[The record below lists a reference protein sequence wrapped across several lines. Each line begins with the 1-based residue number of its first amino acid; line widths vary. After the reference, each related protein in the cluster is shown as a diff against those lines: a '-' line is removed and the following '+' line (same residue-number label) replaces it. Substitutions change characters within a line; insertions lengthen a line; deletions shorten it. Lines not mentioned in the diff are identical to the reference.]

1 MEFLLQ
7 LVVIIL
13 ATKIAGA
20 ISMKLGQPSVLGEII
35 IGIIIGPAV
44 LGWIHSNELLKSFS
58 ELGVIFL
65 MFFAGVETNIN
76 VLTKSIKPALTVAT
90 IGVILPFI
98 GGFIVGTQFGMDVI
112 HALFLG
118 VVLTATSVSISVQTF
133 RELNFLNTKEST
145 VVLGAAIADDI
156 IGLIILAVMLSLTIG
171 QELTVTSILI
181 KQVVFFAVILSIN
194 KWILPKLNKLIS
206 NSSIQYSEIIYSIV
220 ICLLYAYFAEFMG
233 ISNIIGAFFAGIA
246 FSGTPLSKPL
256 NASVYPTVSVLFIPI
271 FFVSIGLE
279 VSFIG
284 FFDQIWFIFML
295 TFVAVITKII
305 GAAIGARLAGFV
317 GLSTII
323 IGIAMVSRGEV
334 ALITSKIGLQYGLFT
349 EQYFTPIII
358 AIVATTLIT
367 PPLLKIFI
375 RKDQQRTM
383 NTLHK

>member
-13 ATKIAGA
+13 TTKIAGTV
-20 ISMKLGQPSVLGEII
+20 SMKFGQPSVLGEII

-44 LGWIHSNELLKSFS
+44 LGWIHSNELLTTFS
-58 ELGVIFL
+58 ELGIIFL
-65 MFFAGVETNIN
+65 MFFAGIETNIH
-76 VLTKSIKPALTVAT
+76 VLKESIKPALSVAT
-90 IGVILPFI
+90 MGVILPFI
-98 GGFIVGTQFGMDVI
+98 GGFLVGLQFGMDII

-133 RELNFLNTKEST
+133 RELNFLHTKEST

-171 QELTVTSILI
+171 QDLSVTSILI
-181 KQVVFFAVILSIN
+181 KQLLFFTVILCCN
-194 KWILPKLNKLIS
+194 KWLLPILNKRILQ
-206 NSSIQYSEIIYSIV
+206 SSIQYSAIIFSIV
-220 ICLLYAYFAEFMG
+220 ICFTYAYFAEFMG
-233 ISNIIGAFFAGIA
+233 ISSIIGAFFAGIA
-246 FSGTPLSKPL
+246 FSGTAISKPL
-256 NASVYPTVSVLFIPI
+256 NDSVYPTVSILFIPV

-279 VSFIG
+279 VTFQG
-284 FFDQIWFIFML
+284 FFDQIWFIIIL
-295 TFVAVITKII
+295 TLVAVITKII
-305 GAAIGARLAGFV
+305 GAAIGARLAGFA
-317 GLSTII
+317 GLSTLI

-334 ALITSKIGLQYGLFT
+334 ALITSKIGLQNGLFT

-375 RKDQQRTM
+375 
-383 NTLHK
+383 HKNQKSLIK

>member
-1 MEFLLQ
+1 MEFLYQ

-13 ATKIAGA
+13 ATKIAGTV
-20 ISMKLGQPSVLGEII
+20 SMKLGQPSVLGEII
-35 IGIIIGPAV
+35 VGIIIGPAV
-44 LGWIHSNELLKSFS
+44 LGWIHSNELLTQFS

-76 VLTKSIKPALTVAT
+76 VLKSSIKPALSVAT
-90 IGVILPFI
+90 MGVIFPFI
-98 GGFIVGTQFGMDVI
+98 GGFLVGLQFGMDVV

-133 RELNFLNTKEST
+133 RELGYLHTKEST

-171 QELTVTSILI
+171 QDLTVTSILI
-181 KQVVFFAVILSIN
+181 KQILFFAIILSLN
-194 KWILPKLNKLIS
+194 KWLLPKLNKIFSRLTVP
-206 NSSIQYSEIIYSIV
+206 YSTIVYSMV
-220 ICLLYAYFAEFMG
+220 ICLSYAYFAEFMG
-233 ISNIIGAFFAGIA
+233 ISSIIGAFFAGIA
-246 FSGTPLSKPL
+246 FSGNAISQPL
-256 NASVYPTVSVLFIPI
+256 NDTVYPTVSILFIPV
-271 FFVSIGLE
+271 FFVSIGLN

-284 FFDQIWFIFML
+284 FFDQIWFIVIL
-295 TFVAVITKII
+295 TSIAVMTKII
-305 GAAIGARLAGFV
+305 GAAIGARLAGFA
-317 GLSTII
+317 GLSTLI

-334 ALITSKIGLQYGLFT
+334 ALITSKIGLENGLFT

-375 RKDQQRTM
+375 HREQK
-383 NTLHK
+383 LKLP

>member
-13 ATKIAGA
+13 TTKIAGTV
-20 ISMKLGQPSVLGEII
+20 SMKFGQPSVLGEII

-44 LGWIHSNELLKSFS
+44 LGWIHSNELLTTFS
-58 ELGVIFL
+58 ELGIIFL
-65 MFFAGVETNIN
+65 MFFAGIETNIN
-76 VLTKSIKPALTVAT
+76 VLKESIKPALSVAT
-90 IGVILPFI
+90 MGVILPFI
-98 GGFIVGTQFGMDVI
+98 GGFLVGLQFGMDVI

-133 RELNFLNTKEST
+133 RELNFLHTKEST

-171 QELTVTSILI
+171 QDLSVTSILI
-181 KQVVFFAVILSIN
+181 KQLLFFTVILCCN
-194 KWILPKLNKLIS
+194 KWLLPILNKRILQ
-206 NSSIQYSEIIYSIV
+206 SSIQYSAIIFSIV
-220 ICLLYAYFAEFMG
+220 ICFTYAYFAEFMG
-233 ISNIIGAFFAGIA
+233 ISSIIGAFFAGIA
-246 FSGTPLSKPL
+246 FSGTAISKPL
-256 NASVYPTVSVLFIPI
+256 NDSVYPTVSILFIPV

-279 VSFIG
+279 VTFQG
-284 FFDQIWFIFML
+284 FFDQIWFIIIL
-295 TFVAVITKII
+295 TLVAVITKII
-305 GAAIGARLAGFV
+305 GAAIGARLAGFA
-317 GLSTII
+317 GLSTLI

-334 ALITSKIGLQYGLFT
+334 ALITSKIGLQNGLFT

-375 RKDQQRTM
+375 
-383 NTLHK
+383 HKNQKSLIK

>member
-13 ATKIAGA
+13 TTKIAGTV
-20 ISMKLGQPSVLGEII
+20 SMKFGQPSVLGEII

-44 LGWIHSNELLKSFS
+44 LGWIHSNELLTTFS
-58 ELGVIFL
+58 ELGIIFL
-65 MFFAGVETNIN
+65 MFFAGIETNIN
-76 VLTKSIKPALTVAT
+76 VLKESIKPALSVAT
-90 IGVILPFI
+90 MGVILPFI
-98 GGFIVGTQFGMDVI
+98 GGFLVGLQFGMDVI

-133 RELNFLNTKEST
+133 RELNFLHTKEST

-171 QELTVTSILI
+171 QDLSVTSILI
-181 KQVVFFAVILSIN
+181 KQLLFFTVILCCN
-194 KWILPKLNKLIS
+194 KWLLPILNKRILQ
-206 NSSIQYSEIIYSIV
+206 SSIQYSSIIFSIV
-220 ICLLYAYFAEFMG
+220 ICFTYAYFAEFMG
-233 ISNIIGAFFAGIA
+233 ISSIIGAFFAGIA
-246 FSGTPLSKPL
+246 FSGTAISKPL
-256 NASVYPTVSVLFIPI
+256 NDSVYPTVSILFIPV

-279 VSFIG
+279 VAFQG
-284 FFDQIWFIFML
+284 FFDQIWFIIIL
-295 TFVAVITKII
+295 TLVAVITKII
-305 GAAIGARLAGFV
+305 GAAIGARLAGFA
-317 GLSTII
+317 GLSTLI

-334 ALITSKIGLQYGLFT
+334 ALITSKIGLQNGLFT

-375 RKDQQRTM
+375 
-383 NTLHK
+383 HKNQKSLIK